1 MSNYLI
7 NFTKNHAS
15 IDGKIGNLL
24 NVRILKIKVGFSLK
38 NIYPQFLE
46 KKEKLLR
53 YFFLVPLSRRGKRSK
68 NCWLGSLG
76 H

>member
-1 MSNYLI
+1 MFNYLI

-38 NIYPQFLE
+38 NIYLQFLE
-46 KKEKLLR
+46 KRKATEI
-53 YFFLVPLSRRGKRSK
+53 FL
-68 NCWLGSLG
+68 LGSPLQTRKT
-76 H
+76 